1 MLKNTNP
8 LNILYVSFGPPHFSA
23 ICYEF
28 IFKQCHT
35 IFSLHYKTPPS
46 LAITKTKQFT
56 SNKTALSNIETE
68 VDTLKMA
75 SLTSLLLF
83 VSAVFISFLITV
95 CRAQDRAPHGL
106 ANTSP
111 LAFSPEAYE
120 FFHPNTQG
128 QSSKGGC
135 SAPDCSSTLPLGASA
150 AAVKS
155 TPGVAQPAEEGGK
168 KRRRGGHSLVSIPV
182 GLVFALLVG
191 LGAYFVFA
199 ARQRNAARAKL
210 SELQTPEV

>member
-1 MLKNTNP
+1 MYHLVP
-8 LNILYVSFGPPHFSA
+8 LFSHPSVLNSSLSNATQYFHFLFP
-23 ICYEF
+23 I
-28 IFKQCHT
+28 
-35 IFSLHYKTPPS
+35 KTPS
-46 LAITKTKQFT
+46 LLTITKTKHIFPT
-56 SNKTALSNIETE
+56 IETK
-68 VDTLKMA
+68 VNTLKKKKRMA
-75 SLTSLLLF
+75 SF
-83 VSAVFISFLITV
+83 VLPVFISFLIITA
-95 CRAQDRAPHGL
+95 CTAQDRAPHGL

-128 QSSKGGC
+128 QSKGGC
-135 SAPDCSSTLPLGASA
+135 SAPDCSSTLPLAAST
-150 AAVKS
+150 AAVQS

-168 KRRRGGHSLVSIPV
+168 KRRRGNHSLVSIPV

-191 LGAYFVFA
+191 LGAYFVLV